1 MEEEGLG
8 WEESLDILDGK
19 SFQHWLASL
28 SIRQGGLGIASQVE
42 IAPLA
47 FIGSVEQELPFFR
60 GKKGMCTTLGDL
72 VG

>member
-19 SFQHWLASL
+19 SFQQWLASL
-28 SIRQGGLGIASQVE
+28 PIRQGGLGIASQVE

-47 FIGSVEQELPFFR
+47 FIGSVEQVLSFFR
-60 GKKGMCTTLGDL
+60 GKKGVCPTLGDL